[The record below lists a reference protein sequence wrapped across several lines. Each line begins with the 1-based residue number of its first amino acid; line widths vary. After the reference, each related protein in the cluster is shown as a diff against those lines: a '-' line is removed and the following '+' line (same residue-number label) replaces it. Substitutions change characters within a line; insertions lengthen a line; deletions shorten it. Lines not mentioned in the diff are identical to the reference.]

1 MARHGDRGA
10 NNRAPGVCFDFQKG
24 KCIRKN
30 CKYTHTTNAEPENAS
45 SRGKGPVRAQETP
58 AQQEARKV
66 YKEWMRLLGTRN
78 DANDPKTMRRVWQG
92 AFDILEAGDR
102 DWTQQ
107 LPVDLDSDDDPRNGR
122 QHLQAIMNARVQ
134 HGDSSSFI
142 TTCRYFL
149 LTLTHHTLVTSLA
162 VDTYVGSIY
171 NYVSGVNGV
180 RAVTFFK
187 RLCEAVVHARTSE
200 HLGVTT
206 NTLESTLQGIA
217 TALVELL
224 RREHRARLQFELPA
238 LLEALETAALI
249 FAPQTP
255 TATSALV
262 GKRVSDMRAI
272 IARANGLL
280 ADGEEIQG
288 TLHPPSYPRNIVAPS
303 DRHDNDKLNITD
315 MTIFPTREEI
325 LSDVEEF
332 LPFTDYDQP
341 HFLSD
346 LRQRHI
352 DTYFR
357 LLRHDVFGD
366 LKQAL
371 AGIIQMASRN
381 GNTLNNTQST
391 LRDIGANQYIQ
402 SFVSDVKFGARQG
415 LQATMTFLQPSPI
428 QKKSGQQ
435 QKTWWEDARRLERG
449 TLLSFIWQ
457 SHSSMQHMF
466 LTCLEMNPEQFE
478 SQEQGR
484 QPFATVEVQL
494 VTSDEPN
501 LQALMQASLTGV
513 RGVLL
518 EFPRIMPATFTPIL
532 ENLQNMQRLG
542 QFPFHEWIIP
552 ERKEASSHAE
562 TTQDVPP
569 PLYTRATGFSFPL
582 NGIASTSSTALSI
595 RPTDSCNSEELLNKL
610 ETKTSLD
617 RGQCRALVAALT
629 REFAFIQGPPGT
641 GKSYI
646 GLQLMKVLLGVKEK
660 ADLGPILVV
669 YVLSLCS
676 LWLILG

>member
-24 KCIRKN
+24 KCTRKN
-30 CKYTHTTNAEPENAS
+30 CKYTHTTNGEPANNL

-58 AQQEARKV
+58 AQQEARTV

-92 AFDILEAGDR
+92 AFEILEAGDR

-122 QHLQAIMNARVQ
+122 QHLQAILNARVQ

-149 LTLTHHTLVTSLA
+149 LTLTHHKLVTSLA

-180 RAVTFFK
+180 RAATFFK
-187 RLCEAVVHARTSE
+187 RLCEAVVHARTSG

-206 NTLESTLQGIA
+206 NTLESTLQAMA

-224 RREHRARLQFELPA
+224 RREHRARLQSEIPA
-238 LLEALETAALI
+238 LVEALETAALI

-280 ADGEEIQG
+280 AGDEETQG
-288 TLHPPSYPRNIVAPS
+288 TVLPPSYPRNIVVPS
-303 DRHDNDKLNITD
+303 GRHDNNKLNITD
-315 MTIFPTREEI
+315 ITIFPTREEI

-371 AGIIQMASRN
+371 AGLIQMASRN

-391 LRDIGANQYIQ
+391 LRDIGANQYIE

-415 LQATMTFLQPSPI
+415 LQATMTFLQPPPT
-428 QKKSGQQ
+428 QNKSVRQ
-435 QKTWWEDARRLERG
+435 QKIWWEDARRLERG

-457 SHSSMQHMF
+457 SHLSMQHMF

-478 SQEQGR
+478 SQDQVR

-494 VTSDEPN
+494 VTSDESN

-552 ERKEASSHAE
+552 ERKEASSNAE

-595 RPTDSCNSEELLNKL
+595 QPTDSCNNEELLNRL

-646 GLQLMKVLLGVKEK
+646 GLQLMKVLLGVKDK

-669 YVLSLCS
+669 YVLFFCS
-676 LWLILG
+676 S